1 MIQLLVSFC
10 ELVAVIGCVTSSIY
24 YLICLR
30 GAAAFLRKRRADRP
44 CSERAGESARATQTL
59 PPVSILKPLKGTDPD
74 IYQSFRS
81 HCLQDYPEY
90 EIIFGVS
97 DPNDPAVARVQ
108 ELQRE
113 FSGYPIRLVICPEK
127 LGPNLKV
134 SNLEQM
140 LRSARYE
147 HLIVN
152 DSDIRVEPDYLRR
165 VMRPLVTQPS
175 AADPDAP
182 DPINR
187 KQVGMVTCLYRG
199 VAANTFG
206 SRLESL
212 GISTDF
218 CPGVLAAHQLEG
230 SLHFALG
237 STLAFRRADLELIGG
252 FRAMVDYLADDY
264 ELGRRIADLGR
275 EVRLSGVVVET
286 HLPAYDRHEFLAH
299 QLRWARGVRDSRPAG
314 YFGLVS
320 TFGLMWALLALAAA
334 QAATWSWEV
343 LGVVVLLRLAVA
355 LGVGHSVLRDRH
367 LVRNLWL
374 LPLRDLA
381 GAAVW
386 IASFTGHTVTWRGDR
401 FELKDGRL
409 IRIGP

>member
-1 MIQLLVSFC
+1 MLQLLVSFC
-10 ELVAVIGCVTSSIY
+10 EFVAVLGCFTSALY
-24 YLICLR
+24 YLLCLR
-30 GAAAFLRKRRADRP
+30 GAAAFLRDRRVG
-44 CSERAGESARATQTL
+44 RAGSALLDTTAHRTPSL

-74 IYQSFRS
+74 IYESFRS

-97 DPNDPAVARVQ
+97 DPNDPAVVSVQ
-108 ELQRE
+108 QLQRE

-140 LRSARYE
+140 LRSARYQ

-152 DSDIRVEPDYLRR
+152 DSDIRVAPDYLRR
-165 VMRPLVTQPS
+165 VMRPLVTQTSPP
-175 AADPDAP
+175 DPGAT
-182 DPINR
+182 DPINQKR
-187 KQVGMVTCLYRG
+187 VGLVTCLYRG
-199 VAANTFG
+199 VAAHTFG

-212 GISTDF
+212 GVSTDF

-252 FRAMVDYLADDY
+252 FRAIVDYLADDY
-264 ELGRRIADLGR
+264 ELGQRIAGLGL
-275 EVRLSGVVVET
+275 EVRLSDVVVET
-286 HLPAYDRHEFLAH
+286 HLAAYDLRGFLAH

-314 YFGLVS
+314 YLGLIS

-334 QAATWSWEV
+334 LAATWSWEL

-367 LVRNLWL
+367 LLRNLWL
-374 LPLRDLA
+374 LPLRDLI
-381 GAAVW
+381 GAALW
-386 IASFTGHTVTWRGDR
+386 IASFAGHAVTWRGDR

-409 IRIGP
+409 IRIA